1 LTAPFNCATVKAVF
15 WDKSC
20 FVFDDMLTIRFNRV
34 GKKNQ
39 ASFRIALQE
48 KTKAPGK
55 RHIEMLGSYDPHQKG
70 SVLKKD
76 RILHWMSLGAELS
89 DSVYNLLVREGV
101 VVADKKRSIKM
112 KRPEV
117 KVAAEEAVSGGE
129 APAVAGSEESAS
141 A

>member
-1 LTAPFNCATVKAVF
+1 
-15 WDKSC
+15 
-20 FVFDDMLTIRFNRV
+20 MLTIRFNRV
-34 GKKNQ
+34 GKKDQ

-55 RHIEMLGSYDPHQKG
+55 RHIEILGSYDPHKKG

-76 RILHWMSLGAELS
+76 RILHWIGLGAELS

-101 VVADKKRSIKM
+101 VVVDKKRVIKM
-112 KRPEV
+112 KRPLV
-117 KVAAEEAVSGGE
+117 KVATAETAPTGDASVSVE
-129 APAVAGSEESAS
+129 SEEKA

>member
-1 LTAPFNCATVKAVF
+1 
-15 WDKSC
+15 
-20 FVFDDMLTIRFNRV
+20 MLTIRVNRV
-34 GKKNQ
+34 GKKIQ

-55 RHIEMLGSYDPHQKG
+55 RHIEMLGSYDPHKKG

-76 RILHWMSLGAELS
+76 RILHWIGLGAELS

-101 VVADKKRSIKM
+101 VAAEKKRAIKM

-117 KVAAEEAVSGGE
+117 KAVAEEVAPTGD
-129 APAVAGSEESAS
+129 APAVAKSEEQAV
-141 A
+141 

>member
-1 LTAPFNCATVKAVF
+1 
-15 WDKSC
+15 
-20 FVFDDMLTIRFNRV
+20 MLTIRFNRV
-34 GKKNQ
+34 GKKDQ

-55 RHIEMLGSYDPHQKG
+55 RHIEMLGSYDPHKKG

-76 RILHWMSLGAELS
+76 RILHWIGLGAELS

-101 VVADKKRSIKM
+101 VVADKKRVIKM
-112 KRPEV
+112 KRPVV
-117 KVAAEEAVSGGE
+117 KVATAEA
-129 APAVAGSEESAS
+129 APAEDASVAAGSEEKA

>member
-1 LTAPFNCATVKAVF
+1 
-15 WDKSC
+15 
-20 FVFDDMLTIRFNRV
+20 MLTIRFNRV

-55 RHIEMLGSYDPHQKG
+55 RHIEMLGSYDPHKKG

-76 RILHWMSLGAELS
+76 RILHWIGLGAQLS

-112 KRPEV
+112 KRPVV
-117 KVAAEEAVSGGE
+117 KAVEPVATEEAAAVSETVAPE
-129 APAVAGSEESAS
+129 ASVVV
-141 A
+141 